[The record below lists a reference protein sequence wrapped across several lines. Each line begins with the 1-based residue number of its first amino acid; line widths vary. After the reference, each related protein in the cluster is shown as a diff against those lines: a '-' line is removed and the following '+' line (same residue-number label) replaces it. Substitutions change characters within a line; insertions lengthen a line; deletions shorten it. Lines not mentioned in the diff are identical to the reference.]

1 MQGDRL
7 LWIRR
12 ALQPR
17 RGFWAIPG
25 GFLECGETL
34 AQAASRELLEEA
46 GLAIDARALRLH
58 GFGSVKHMNQVY
70 VVYRADVDEVT
81 LRPGQEALEARFF
94 GESELP
100 WNEIA
105 FPAVSYLVRTT
116 YADMRAGRHGL
127 YLADHDRAVHV
138 DQISAALPKNLPR

>member
-1 MQGDRL
+1 MQGARL

-34 AQAASRELLEEA
+34 AQAASRELFEEA
-46 GLAIDARALRLH
+46 GLEIDAGTLRLH

-70 VVYRADVDEVT
+70 VVYRADVGEVT
-81 LRPGQEALEARFF
+81 LRPGEEVLEARFF
-94 GESELP
+94 SESELP

-116 YADMRAGRHGL
+116 YADMRTGHHGL

-138 DQISAALPKNLPR
+138 DQISAADQR